1 MINDHKAPIKLKVH
15 SRDKLSDYETQFGGK
30 WKIQL
35 TMQINFVSSKDSE
48 ETRTMSTKSNEIMM
62 GNETSDILEELRESL
77 LQRYQN
83 GLEEKMKGSD
93 FVRDNVDLLY
103 HHLHKTRLKR
113 GGSYIKSPEWFRN
126 KRATINLKN
135 NDDNCFQYAIT
146 VALDY
151 DKIENHPERI
161 SNIEPFI
168 NQYKRKE
175 IDFPSHEKDWKK
187 FEKNNKTTALNI
199 LFVPY
204 NTKQIMLPDKSKYNH

>member
-168 NQYKRKE
+168 NQYK
-175 IDFPSHEKDWKK
+175 
-187 FEKNNKTTALNI
+187 
-199 LFVPY
+199 
-204 NTKQIMLPDKSKYNH
+204 